1 MENAFNAPVNPY
13 PDKREGE
20 GKWRVKNKEWRM
32 KVALPIHGA
41 AFSRQQ
47 RECVFTK
54 FMVKGRGKAL
64 DIHSLFFTRIRTC
77 VFPLLEAKIL
87 LLYPQEVADDAI
99 GEDRKSVV

>member
-1 MENAFNAPVNPY
+1 
-13 PDKREGE
+13 
-20 GKWRVKNKEWRM
+20 M

-54 FMVKGRGKAL
+54 FMVKGRGKAS

-77 VFPLLEAKIL
+77 VFPLLEAKVL
-87 LLYPQEVADDAI
+87 LLHPQEVADDAI
-99 GEDRKSVV
+99 GEEDARLGEPQGVALYLEVAAL